1 MLWTTTWALTAFLFF
16 GASADKPYLT
26 EPDLVLDEQR
36 VVLSFDLVGAFT
48 DELFEQIQTGL
59 ATGFTY
65 QFNLLRD
72 HLRWADNRIDTSELQ
87 VVAMYNA
94 VTREYLI
101 NFKQD
106 GKLVDSRIARDR
118 EELERAMT
126 RIESIPAFVLGHDL
140 NPDKRYLIKARAKLG
155 SRTIMLLI
163 PTRIETDWVTTR
175 KFRPPATEP

>member
-1 MLWTTTWALTAFLFF
+1 MLRSTTWALTAFLFF
-16 GASADKPYLT
+16 GSSADKPYLT
-26 EPDLVLDEQR
+26 EPDLVIEQGR
-36 VVLSFDLVGAFT
+36 AVVSVELVGAFT

-72 HLRWADNRIDTSELQ
+72 RLRWADNRIDKSELE
-87 VVAMYNA
+87 VMAMYNA

-101 NFKQD
+101 NYKHD
-106 GKLVDSRIARDR
+106 GKLIDSRIARNR
-118 EELERAMT
+118 EELEEAMT
-126 RIESIPAFVLGHDL
+126 RIESIPAFVLSHDL
-140 NPDKRYLIKARAKLG
+140 KPDLRYLIKARAKLG

-163 PTRIETDWVTTR
+163 PTRIETDGVTTR

>member
-16 GASADKPYLT
+16 GSSADKPYLT

-118 EELERAMT
+118 DELERAMT

>member
-1 MLWTTTWALTAFLFF
+1 MIPSTAMALIAFLFF
-16 GASADKPYLT
+16 GSSADQPFLT
-26 EPDLVLDEQR
+26 EPELVIEGQR
-36 VVLSFDLVGAFT
+36 AVISFRLVGAFT
-48 DELFEQIQTGL
+48 EELFDQIQAGL
-59 ATGFTY
+59 PTGFTY

-106 GKLVDSRIARDR
+106 GKLIDSRLARDR

-126 RIESIPAFVLGHDL
+126 DIESIPAFVLGRDL
-140 NPDKRYLIKARAKLG
+140 NPNKRYLIKARAKLG

-163 PTRIETDWVTTR
+163 PTQIETDWVTTR
-175 KFRPPATEP
+175 KFRPPEIEP

>member
-1 MLWTTTWALTAFLFF
+1 MLRSTAWALTAFLFF
-16 GASADKPYLT
+16 GSSADKPYLT
-26 EPDLVLDEQR
+26 EPELVLDGQR
-36 VVLSFDLVGAFT
+36 VVVSFQLVGAFT
-48 DELFEQIQTGL
+48 EELFEQIQTGL

-106 GKLVDSRIARDR
+106 GKLIDSRIARNRD
-118 EELERAMT
+118 ELERAMT
-126 RIESIPAFVLGHDL
+126 RIEEIPAFTLGGDL
-140 NPDKRYLIKARAKLG
+140 NPNKRYLIKARAKLG

>member
-1 MLWTTTWALTAFLFF
+1 MVHTTAWVLTAFLFF
-16 GASADKPYLT
+16 GSSADKPYLT
-26 EPDLVLDEQR
+26 EPELVIDKGRAL
-36 VVLSFDLVGAFT
+36 VSFELEGAFT
-48 DELFEQIQTGL
+48 EELFEQIQTGL
-59 ATGFTY
+59 ATGFTF

-106 GKLVDSRIARDR
+106 GKLIDSRIARDR
-118 EELERAMT
+118 EELEQAMT
-126 RIESIPAFVLGHDL
+126 RIESIAAFVLGHDL

>member
-1 MLWTTTWALTAFLFF
+1 MVSSATWALTAFLFF
-16 GASADKPYLT
+16 GSSADKPYLT
-26 EPDLVLDEQR
+26 EPELVLDER
-36 VVLSFDLVGAFT
+36 RAVISFDLVGAFD
-48 DELFEQIQTGL
+48 DELFEEIQTGL

-72 HLRWADNRIDTSELQ
+72 HLRWADNRIDKSELQ
-87 VVAMYNA
+87 VTAMYNA

-101 NFKQD
+101 NYKQD
-106 GKLVDSRIARDR
+106 GKLIDSRVARSR
-118 EELERAMT
+118 EELEQAMT
-126 RIESIPAFVLGHDL
+126 HIESIAAFVLSPDL
-140 NPDKRYLIKARAKLG
+140 NPKKRYLIKARAKLG

>member
-16 GASADKPYLT
+16 GSSADKPYLT

-118 EELERAMT
+118 DELERAMT
-126 RIESIPAFVLGHDL
+126 ES
-140 NPDKRYLIKARAKLG
+140 
-155 SRTIMLLI
+155 SR
-163 PTRIETDWVTTR
+163 
-175 KFRPPATEP
+175 FRPSFSAMTSTPTSAT

>member
-16 GASADKPYLT
+16 GSSADKPYLT

-118 EELERAMT
+118 DELERAMT
-126 RIESIPAFVLGHDL
+126 RIESIPTFVLGHDL

-155 SRTIMLLI
+155 SRTVMLLI

-175 KFRPPATEP
+175 KFRPPATER

>member
-1 MLWTTTWALTAFLFF
+1 MWLSTTWALTAFLFF
-16 GASADKPYLT
+16 GSTADKPYLT
-26 EPDLVLDEQR
+26 EPELTIDGGR
-36 VVLSFDLVGAFT
+36 AVVSFELVGAFT
-48 DELFEQIQTGL
+48 DELFEQIQSGL

-72 HLRWADNRIDTSELQ
+72 HLRWADNRIDTSQLE

-101 NFKQD
+101 NYKQD
-106 GKLVDSRIARDR
+106 GKLIDSRIARDR
-118 EELERAMT
+118 DELRLAMT
-126 RIESIPAFVLGHDL
+126 RIESVPAFVLKHDL
-140 NPDKRYLIKARAKLG
+140 NPEKRYLIKARAKLG

-175 KFRPPATEP
+175 KFRPPSSEP

>member
-16 GASADKPYLT
+16 GSSADKPYLT

-72 HLRWADNRIDTSELQ
+72 HLRWADNRIDRSELQ

-118 EELERAMT
+118 DELERAMT
-126 RIESIPAFVLGHDL
+126 RIESIPAFVLGTDL

>member
-1 MLWTTTWALTAFLFF
+1 MFQSTALVLTAFLFF
-16 GASADKPYLT
+16 GSSADKPYLT
-26 EPDLVLDEQR
+26 EPELEIDKGRAIVSVE
-36 VVLSFDLVGAFT
+36 LVGAFT
-48 DELFEQIQTGL
+48 DELFEEIQTGL

-72 HLRWADNRIDTSELQ
+72 HLRWADNRIDKSELQ

-101 NFKQD
+101 NYKQD
-106 GKLVDSRIARDR
+106 GKLIDSRIARNR
-118 EELERAMT
+118 EQLERAMT
-126 RIESIPAFVLGHDL
+126 RIQSIPAFVLGHDL

-155 SRTIMLLI
+155 SRTMMLLI

-175 KFRPPATEP
+175 KFRPPTSEP

>member
-16 GASADKPYLT
+16 GSSADKPYLT

>member
-16 GASADKPYLT
+16 GSSADKPYLT

-118 EELERAMT
+118 DELERAMT

-155 SRTIMLLI
+155 SRTVMLLI

-175 KFRPPATEP
+175 KFRPPATER

>member
-1 MLWTTTWALTAFLFF
+1 MIRSTAWALTAFLFF
-16 GASADKPYLT
+16 GSSADKPYLT
-26 EPDLVLDEQR
+26 EPELVLDGQR
-36 VVLSFDLVGAFT
+36 VLVSFNLVGAFT

-106 GKLVDSRIARDR
+106 GKLIDSRIARNRD
-118 EELERAMT
+118 ELERAMT
-126 RIESIPAFVLGHDL
+126 RIEEIAAFTLGSDL
-140 NPDKRYLIKARAKLG
+140 NLDKRYLIKARAKLG

>member
-16 GASADKPYLT
+16 GSSADKPYLT

-118 EELERAMT
+118 DELERAMT
-126 RIESIPAFVLGHDL
+126 RIESIPAFVLGNDL

-175 KFRPPATEP
+175 KFRPPATER